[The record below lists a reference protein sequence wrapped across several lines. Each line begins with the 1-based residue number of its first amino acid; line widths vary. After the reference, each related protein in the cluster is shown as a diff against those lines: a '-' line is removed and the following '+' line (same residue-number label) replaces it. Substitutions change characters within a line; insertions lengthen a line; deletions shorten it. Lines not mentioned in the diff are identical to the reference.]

1 MFNLNVINLPNREK
15 QAHGLGS
22 YGISISYR
30 RMSLGYHGNCLIRL
44 PRDARTSHGAEE
56 QWAEDSEHQTG
67 NQKYQLKPSSAL
79 RMGFGVSCLSA
90 GDLGASLQAVFEIQ
104 QAIL

>member
-1 MFNLNVINLPNREK
+1 MFNLNVINLPERNRHMVWG
-15 QAHGLGS
+15 AT
-22 YGISISYR
+22 GISISYR

-56 QWAEDSEHQTG
+56 QWAEDSEHQMG

-79 RMGFGVSCLSA
+79 RMGFGVSCLSV
-90 GDLGASLQAVFEIQ
+90 GDLGASLQPRKGSV
-104 QAIL
+104 

>member
-67 NQKYQLKPSSAL
+67 NQKYQLKPNL

>member
-44 PRDARTSHGAEE
+44 PRDASISHGAEE

-90 GDLGASLQAVFEIQ
+90 GDLGASLQPRKGSV
-104 QAIL
+104 

>member
-44 PRDARTSHGAEE
+44 PRDARTSHG
-56 QWAEDSEHQTG
+56 
-67 NQKYQLKPSSAL
+67 LRSSGQ
-79 RMGFGVSCLSA
+79 RIPNIKR
-90 GDLGASLQAVFEIQ
+90 EIRN
-104 QAIL
+104 IN